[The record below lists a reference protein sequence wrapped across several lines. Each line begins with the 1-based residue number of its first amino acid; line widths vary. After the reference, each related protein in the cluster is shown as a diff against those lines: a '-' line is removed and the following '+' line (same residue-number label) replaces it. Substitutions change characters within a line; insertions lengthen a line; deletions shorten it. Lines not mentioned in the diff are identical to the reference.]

1 MVCKMITFI
10 NRTIFHSPL
19 IKRSCSFYLKR
30 VVVIRAPINC
40 LNNAANQSWLCI
52 QADLLHSPEYYM
64 GRRHLHWQGLP
75 FFLLFFLFFK
85 SICPVSLTV
94 FPLSF
99 LYVLTRQR
107 PTALKPF
114 KLLFTAMRYWGS
126 IFAIHKVQE
135 QAPLSKSNSF
145 LPLSFPLSSEWY
157 LFLHIED
164 SERKC

>member
-1 MVCKMITFI
+1 MLLI
-10 NRTIFHSPL
+10 NHGCVFKL
-19 IKRSCSFYLKR
+19 ICCIHLSIIWEEDTCTDKVYLFF
-30 VVVIRAPINC
+30 VV
-40 LNNAANQSWLCI
+40 
-52 QADLLHSPEYYM
+52 
-64 GRRHLHWQGLP
+64 
-75 FFLLFFLFFK
+75 FLFFK

-164 SERKC
+164 SERKCFPQCSCRAGHVKYSLWCCL